1 MDIKLKSLNK
11 RQMEILLTIL
21 WMSVFMAI
29 TFAVI
34 FQNYLEF
41 DYYWSGRAMQFY
53 RISSIVLMI
62 LSLIIGAEA
71 IRMTLRYQKNYKP
84 LENLTVCRLDHIK
97 TELLIVLLIFGGGM
111 WMDIL
116 TSQDVYLLGNFM
128 FSSIVVD
135 GIGELN
141 QMILLLFLFITCFC
155 GSILVLIRQKRLGIM
170 PDTSFLWKEV
180 RKYKTRTPL
189 EIQIQ
194 TKRKIPMIIVGILTA
209 VSVLMILPA
218 LDYGYIFG
226 GIQALLAVIVLV
238 ICLKSWLSDKTT
250 REIGSLLRQI
260 EIMSEGEE
268 LSEEIDIPE
277 KSLLYPAF
285 GQLKN
290 IDAAMR
296 KSVEKQVQAERLK
309 IDLITNVSHDLKTP
323 LTSMVGYTDLLKKED
338 LSAEARDYVDV
349 ISVKQEQLKNMIQDL
364 FELSKATSGV
374 EQLVLETLDMRRLV
388 EQTMGDM
395 EDAIRESGMEIRTR
409 FSQDSL
415 LFTGDNGKMYRVM
428 QNLLENALKYSLAG
442 TRIYIDVEK
451 KASQVELQIKNIAAY
466 EMDFS
471 PDEIIERFVRGDKS
485 RTTEG
490 HGLGLAIASGFVR
503 NMGGTLEVFVD
514 GDLFKVQVR
523 LPSVT
528 AETK

>member
-1 MDIKLKSLNK
+1 
-11 RQMEILLTIL
+11 
-21 WMSVFMAI
+21 
-29 TFAVI
+29 
-34 FQNYLEF
+34 
-41 DYYWSGRAMQFY
+41 
-53 RISSIVLMI
+53 
-62 LSLIIGAEA
+62 
-71 IRMTLRYQKNYKP
+71 
-84 LENLTVCRLDHIK
+84 
-97 TELLIVLLIFGGGM
+97 
-111 WMDIL
+111 
-116 TSQDVYLLGNFM
+116 
-128 FSSIVVD
+128 
-135 GIGELN
+135 
-141 QMILLLFLFITCFC
+141 
-155 GSILVLIRQKRLGIM
+155 
-170 PDTSFLWKEV
+170 
-180 RKYKTRTPL
+180 
-189 EIQIQ
+189 
-194 TKRKIPMIIVGILTA
+194 
-209 VSVLMILPA
+209 MILPA
-218 LDYGYIFG
+218 LDYGYVFG

-268 LSEEIDIPE
+268 LPEEIDIPE
-277 KSLLYPAF
+277 NSLLYPAF

-442 TRIYIDVEK
+442 TRIYIDADK
-451 KASQVELQIKNIAAY
+451 KYCSL
-466 EMDFS
+466 
-471 PDEIIERFVRGDKS
+471 
-485 RTTEG
+485 
-490 HGLGLAIASGFVR
+490 
-503 NMGGTLEVFVD
+503 
-514 GDLFKVQVR
+514 
-523 LPSVT
+523 
-528 AETK
+528 